1 MRRIALSL
9 LMVIAGVS
17 MGCQKAKPTAEPIQ
31 SAEADYGTLQ
41 PDLYV
46 TDSGDIQPYQ
56 APAPYREPAYADTG
70 YASFAGTPDSLALTA
85 SPGSTHTVANGD
97 TLYGLARR
105 YYGDA
110 SRWKD
115 IYEANRD
122 VLRSPDVLL
131 VGQELD
137 IP

>member
-1 MRRIALSL
+1 MRPIALSL
-9 LMVIAGVS
+9 SMVIVGAS
-17 MGCQKAKPTAEPIQ
+17 MGCQKAQPTGEPLQ
-31 SAEADYGTLQ
+31 SADADYGTLE

-56 APAPYREPAYADTG
+56 APTLYREPAHADTG
-70 YASFAGTPDSLALTA
+70 YASFSATPDSLPLTA
-85 SPGSTHTVANGD
+85 SVSSTHTVAQGD

-115 IYEANRD
+115 IYDANRH
-122 VLRSPDVLL
+122 VLRSADVLL